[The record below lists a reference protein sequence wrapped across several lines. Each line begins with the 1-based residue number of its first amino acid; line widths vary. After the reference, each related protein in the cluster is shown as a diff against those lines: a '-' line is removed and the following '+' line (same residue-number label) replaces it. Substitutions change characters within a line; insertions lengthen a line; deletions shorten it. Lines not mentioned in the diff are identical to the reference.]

1 MKIALITND
10 FLPKTGGITNVM
22 VNVSDKLTELKEKVY
37 VFNSSCYNKEKLHL
51 KILSKDN
58 TLKGIV
64 KHNIKLYYFLFY
76 LFLKILLNFKGIKL
90 KQRLRL
96 ASFYCFYPKF
106 VVMRLIS
113 IKNLVSFFKKNRFEI
128 IISGTANFPLLYSY
142 ILSKWFKIPLIT
154 IAHGDDF
161 LIRYPLKIKEF
172 LFQDIQ
178 KVVVTN
184 EIMKKLFLK
193 IYKINP
199 NNVRVIH
206 LGVNLENSEVKESS
220 QELRKKHNIS
230 PDEFIILS
238 VSRFYPRKGF
248 ETVLKAVK
256 LIINELPNVRIRYLI
271 IGSGEEEQK
280 IRNTIKKLN
289 LDNRVEL
296 LGSLDEKLKN
306 EYYKLSNVFVLVP
319 EIKKNSIEGFG
330 IVYIEANYFKLPV
343 IGSRSGGVRI
353 AIEDGKSGFLI
364 EPNNVKELKEKIL
377 VLYKNKELRQKLG
390 EYGYNRVIKHFNWKD
405 NALKYRE
412 LLKTTIREFNVKS

>member
-22 VNVSDKLTELKEKVY
+22 VNVSEKLTELKEKVY
-37 VFNSSCYNKEKLHL
+37 VFNSSRHNQEKLHF
-51 KILSKDN
+51 KILSKDSN
-58 TLKGIV
+58 LKGIV
-64 KHNIKLYYFLFY
+64 KYNIKIYYFLFY
-76 LFLKILLNFKGIKL
+76 LFLKILLNFRGISFKQKL
-90 KQRLRL
+90 KLVT
-96 ASFYCFYPKF
+96 FYCFYPKL
-106 VVMRLIS
+106 VVMRLVS
-113 IKNLVSFFKKNRFEI
+113 IKNLVSFFKKNKFEI
-128 IISGTANFPLLYSY
+128 IISGTANIPLLYSY

-161 LIRYPLKIKEF
+161 LIRYPLKLKEF
-172 LFQDIQ
+172 IIQDIQ
-178 KVVVTN
+178 KIVVTN

-193 IYKINP
+193 IYKTNP

-206 LGVNLENSEVKESS
+206 LGVNLENSEVKESI
-220 QELRKKHNIS
+220 QELRKKHQIS
-230 PDEFIILS
+230 PNEFIILS

-256 LIINELPNVRIRYLI
+256 LIINEYHNIPIRYLI
-271 IGSGEEEQK
+271 IGSGEEEKK
-280 IRNTIKKLN
+280 IRNIIKTLN
-289 LDNRVEL
+289 LDNNVEL

-319 EIKKNSIEGFG
+319 EVKKDSIEGFG

-353 AIEDGKSGFLI
+353 AVENGKSGFLI
-364 EPNNVKELKEKIL
+364 DPNNVEELKEKIL
-377 VLYKNKELRQKLG
+377 FLYNNKNVCANFG
-390 EYGYNRVIKHFNWKD
+390 DYGHNRVIKQFNWKD

-412 LLKTTIREFNVKS
+412 LLKTTIREFNIKS